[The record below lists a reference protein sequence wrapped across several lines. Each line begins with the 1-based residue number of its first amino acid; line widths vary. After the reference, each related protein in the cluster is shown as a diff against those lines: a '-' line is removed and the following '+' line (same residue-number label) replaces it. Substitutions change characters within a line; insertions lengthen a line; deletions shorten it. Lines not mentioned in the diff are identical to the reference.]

1 VSKLLDFI
9 AEPHSTAE
17 SWGSHDQV
25 TTHSYIVILFSYQ
38 RDVVVDVLLLNRN

>member
-9 AEPHSTAE
+9 AEPHSAAE
-17 SWGSHDQV
+17 SWGSDDQV

-38 RDVVVDVLLLNRN
+38 RDVVVNVLWLNQN